1 MTKSATAVASDG
13 LAIGRYAGL
22 SIGAWRSIGALA
34 LIALAAVLPFAVSN
48 YHVFELTLVMIYA
61 IAVLGLNILTGYNGQ
76 ISLGHGAF
84 FAAGAY
90 TAAILMHRY
99 GVPYWATVPPAALI
113 CFVLGVL
120 FGLPAL
126 RFEGPYLALVTLA
139 MALATPQLLKYFDN
153 WTGGQQGIN
162 LVKPL
167 PPPGLGIDRDGWLYL
182 VVLAVLLVAIRI
194 AANLLHGRTG
204 RALVAIR
211 DQPIAAAAMGIH
223 TARYKTL
230 AFGTST
236 LFTGVAGALAAIVIG
251 YVSPEGYSLFLS
263 ISFLVGSAVGGIAT
277 IGGAIVG
284 GLFIQFV
291 PNLAND
297 ISDAAPGAVYGRRA
311 ERIEYEKNLVFLDQ
325 LAHHFDGLRRAVTVV
340 AANEVDLAAVDAALL
355 VDHGEVGRLRLA
367 DDAVGRGR
375 AAVGHRIADLD
386 LGIADAGS
394 VLARG

>member
-1 MTKSATAVASDG
+1 MEKPVSSIMPEG
-13 LAIGRYAGL
+13 LGVDHFAGL
-22 SIGAWRSIGALA
+22 SPRAWQWTLA
-34 LIALAAVLPFAVSN
+34 LVLILLAAALPFALSK
-48 YHVFELTLVMIYA
+48 YHVFELTMVMIYA

-99 GVPYWATVPPAALI
+99 GVPYWATLPPAALI
-113 CFVLGVL
+113 CFILGVL

-139 MALATPQLLKYFDN
+139 LALAMPQLLKYFDT

-162 LVKPL
+162 LVKPV
-167 PPPGLGIDRDGWLYL
+167 PPAWLDLDLDRDRWLYL
-182 VVLAVLLVAIRI
+182 VALAVLLVAMRV
-194 AANLLHGRTG
+194 AANMLHGRTG

-211 DQPIAAAAMGIH
+211 DQPIAAAAMGIN
-223 TARYKTL
+223 TAHYKTL

-236 LFTGVAGALAAIVIG
+236 LFTGVAGALAAIVVG

-263 ISFLVGSAVGGIAT
+263 VSFLVGSAVGGIAT

-284 GLFIQFV
+284 GFFIQFV

-297 ISDAAPGAVYGRRA
+297 ISDAAPWALYG
-311 ERIEYEKNLVFLDQ
+311 
-325 LAHHFDGLRRAVTVV
+325 LAMLLFMYAMPCGVV
-340 AANEVDLAAVDAALL
+340 GTLGPWLTRSI
-355 VDHGEVGRLRLA
+355 GRFGPT
-367 DDAVGRGR
+367 GR
-375 AAVGHRIADLD
+375 
-386 LGIADAGS
+386 
-394 VLARG
+394 

>member
-1 MTKSATAVASDG
+1 MEKPVT
-13 LAIGRYAGL
+13 LAAPLALQAHRYAGL
-22 SIGAWRSIGALA
+22 SPGTWQWIGVLA
-34 LIALAAVLPFAVSN
+34 LIVLAALLPFTLSK
-48 YHVFELTLVMIYA
+48 YHVFELTMVMIYA

-76 ISLGHGAF
+76 ISLGHGGF

-99 GVPYWATVPPAALI
+99 GVPYWATLPPAALI

-139 MALATPQLLKYFDN
+139 MALATPQLLKYFDT

-162 LVKPL
+162 LVKPMAPAWL
-167 PPPGLGIDRDGWLYL
+167 GLDRDRWLYL
-182 VVLAVLLVAIRI
+182 VVLVALLIAIRV

-236 LFTGVAGALAAIVIG
+236 LFTGVAGALAAIVVG

-263 ISFLVGSAVGGIAT
+263 VSFLVGSAVGGIAT
-277 IGGAIVG
+277 IGGAIIG
-284 GLFIQFV
+284 GFFIQFV

-297 ISDAAPGAVYGRRA
+297 ISDAAPWAIYGLAMLLFMYAMPRGVVGTLGPWIARSIKRFGSA
-311 ERIEYEKNLVFLDQ
+311 EAAFEKNE
-325 LAHHFDGLRRAVTVV
+325 RK
-340 AANEVDLAAVDAALL
+340 
-355 VDHGEVGRLRLA
+355 
-367 DDAVGRGR
+367 
-375 AAVGHRIADLD
+375 
-386 LGIADAGS
+386 S
-394 VLARG
+394 

>member
-1 MTKSATAVASDG
+1 MNESATAVAADEH
-13 LAIGRYAGL
+13 AAGRYAGL
-22 SIGAWRSIGALA
+22 SVGAWRWIGALV
-34 LIALAAVLPFAVSN
+34 LIAFAVMLPFGLSK

-90 TAAILMHRY
+90 TAAILMHHY

-167 PPPGLGIDRDGWLYL
+167 PPASLGIDRDRWLYL
-182 VVLAVLLVAIRI
+182 LVLAVLLLAIRI

-236 LFTGVAGALAAIVIG
+236 AFTGVAGALAAIVVG

-297 ISDAAPGAVYGRRA
+297 ISDAAPGAIYG
-311 ERIEYEKNLVFLDQ
+311 
-325 LAHHFDGLRRAVTVV
+325 LAMLLFMYAMPRGVV
-340 AANEVDLAAVDAALL
+340 
-355 VDHGEVGRLRLA
+355 GS
-367 DDAVGRGR
+367 
-375 AAVGHRIADLD
+375 
-386 LGIADAGS
+386 LGPW
-394 VLARG
+394 LARSMRLIQPHRPDIQNK